1 MPLVSEMSPAV
12 TTPGPLARDLD
23 SRFGPSTSIFTAT
36 PLRFSTMSVTSS
48 RTPGDRGE
56 LVQHVVDLDAR

>member
-1 MPLVSEMSPAV
+1 MPFEVEMSPAV
-12 TTPGPLARDLD
+12 TTPGPVARIS

-48 RTPGDRGE
+48 RTPGTLGE
-56 LVQHVVDLDAR
+56 LVQHAVDLHRA